1 MARISLDPP
10 RTVLFRIGAWYSRRV
25 YGAVLDPGKA
35 YAHHAGVLLATTR
48 FERGLARWNRLDPT
62 LKSLA
67 VMAVA
72 ARIGCSRCLDFG
84 YWESHRKGVPA
95 VKLRSVPDWRDRTE
109 VFTDLELL
117 VMEYAEAV
125 TATPPAVTDEMTQ
138 CLIADLGEPAFVEL
152 TAMIAVENLRSRA
165 NSAFGLVGQ
174 GRFKGWSR
182 DRCGTPL
189 RRVASEA

>member
-10 RTVLFRIGAWYSRRV
+10 RTVLFRLGEWYSRRV

-35 YAHHAGVLLATTR
+35 YAHHARVLLTTTR
-48 FERGLARWNRLDPT
+48 LERGVARWNRLDPT

-67 VMAVA
+67 VMAAA
-72 ARIGCSRCLDFG
+72 ARIGCSWCLDFG

-95 VKLRSVPDWRDRTE
+95 TKLRNVPAWRDHAE
-109 VFTDLELL
+109 VYTDLELL
-117 VMEYAEAV
+117 VMEYAEAMTE
-125 TATPPAVTDEMTQ
+125 TAPTVTDEMTQ

-152 TAMIAVENLRSRA
+152 TAMIAVENLRSRV

-174 GRFKGWSR
+174 GFR
-182 DRCGTPL
+182 DRCEIPL
-189 RRVASEA
+189 RQVASEA